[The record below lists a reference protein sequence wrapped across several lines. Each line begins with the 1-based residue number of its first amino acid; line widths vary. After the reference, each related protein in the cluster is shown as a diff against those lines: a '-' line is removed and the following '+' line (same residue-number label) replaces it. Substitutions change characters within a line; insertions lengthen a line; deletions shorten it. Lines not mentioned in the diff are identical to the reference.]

1 MLSRK
6 RECSQLMTEREFE
19 EFWQSVDSS
28 RHRRLPP
35 GKQLRQRRAEQEPR
49 REEEEA
55 PKEEED
61 VPPLSPQ
68 ILPAARSAK
77 TARCGSCEACRAK
90 DCGECSACR
99 FRRLLMLVP
108 RARVAPS
115 TESSG
120 PGCRA
125 HGQRHRGAP
134 CVICGLGNVLM
145 CVCSLAGKNCLDKPR
160 FGGPGVK
167 KKACINRVCLN
178 IDQLPSPPLRPA
190 EGKQD
195 SLPPIG
201 LPDGLTRR
209 PLLPLDSQPLAATN
223 FYAAQTVPDAYPV
236 GVSTKLEFLLASHGI
251 NWYR

>member
-90 DCGECSACR
+90 DCGEC
-99 FRRLLMLVP
+99 
-108 RARVAPS
+108 
-115 TESSG
+115 
-120 PGCRA
+120 
-125 HGQRHRGAP
+125 
-134 CVICGLGNVLM
+134 
-145 CVCSLAGKNCLDKPR
+145 KNCLDKPR

-178 IDQLPSPPLRPA
+178 ADQLPSPPLRPA